1 MRGGEYQTDDVN
13 DQLSDGVEERR
24 AVSTEVKAYKPK
36 AECKERNMMPKE
48 RKNVKPKSPKNGKR
62 GRKRKNIE
70 EETKYVDDPK
80 KGESIKGIGKDY
92 TSESCDVEEKLVK
105 YKPDHSKKGLKAIQI
120 KDFISPVRD
129 THDQSSA
136 NIVEKREE
144 KIFKETRE
152 VVSSE
157 RKKSYMENTD
167 SCQFSKATSKE
178 SDGDLSDNS
187 IKSAITEQTDT
198 SNAEKGIVH
207 ELYERDEQENSYFSG
222 SDSGIGSTDVTSGK
236 AQIDM
241 PQVIMISQCENLK
254 DAQKCDD
261 ENNVTAERGAE
272 PMGLGIVGIKEDRK
286 ILYSEKVP
294 ADTNEHLTSDKV
306 KGSVNKPVWRVKSH
320 SKVVTKSEKKET
332 IIEKEDS
339 KIKFV
344 SLLKETENL
353 DKSEKKTSTDN
364 GWNFE
369 PEHSEIAHD
378 DKELMMQRANNEQKI
393 TESSPRDKKEP
404 VTITDKN
411 QCCARDKMK
420 EKERVLTEFEKAL
433 QIEHDLTQRKS
444 LKPFKSEKR
453 QPSKESKDEYRKRS
467 LSRDGRSSYMDGKG
481 KQDDHHEGI
490 KGIDI
495 VKKNSELYEGD
506 GTPEEKKMKMSQ
518 SSVSSSRLAQTII
531 KKHETENK
539 KQVICEDGLPDFSK
553 MTFPLQPLPG
563 MCSNVEDIIE
573 NEIKSFEGVSSGVKV
588 AQQVETA
595 RKSVEL
601 VATEIKS
608 LEEFPRSPQ
617 LTNMTA
623 SEESGVGAAKLGIGM
638 NIKAPLALLGSSLDE
653 SGLDYND
660 SSLISETSSKN
671 GYQDVSTNVGVVGS
685 MDPSTQ
691 HSSGNHETLTR
702 STLDEHNSARAN
714 LECTFK
720 PICANTNMDTNE
732 KADQSVLKNGQEERN
747 SASNCVQSEATS
759 RDDPVV
765 GEAQNE
771 ANQTLS
777 KEVHTDSV
785 AMSNSALGELPSE
798 TVHTSSTEVQYDEN
812 NDEEGDVFQ
821 YSDISD
827 ADDEHSRS
835 GRRDETSKNA
845 TTKSTPVHSRKKAS
859 VKCSPPQKSLQ
870 EACSPKVRPTLK
882 RSLSAPDSP
891 ASGGVNFGVT
901 RVVSGLNKGATEVYS
916 HQAVTMLHSHMVYQD
931 VISTDDLSALF
942 LHCSHRN
949 HHHHCCKL
957 LPLLVEKQCAVFQNL
972 MAMFAAQEVDTRR
985 FVYARSLNLPGTR
998 QSPYMLIATKLDT
1011 PGRSF
1016 TPTDFLNV
1024 STPSPGQF
1032 ENQPGESGTGTQDGK
1047 GKSDGNED
1055 RSFKAHAGEVL
1066 DWGKMACIY
1075 IDQCQHSSPMD
1086 SRLLHEFQKAFLR
1099 SSLSVIETAIKDY
1112 PSEARA
1118 EIVSQFTS
1126 LLQQLCACSLLQ
1138 EAFHVLK
1145 TATSLMFQAGSEMV
1159 HSDEFVTLK
1168 EVQQLLGRPDH
1179 VTPPLTSELDGEQL
1193 LVEPRSLEEHLR
1205 ALHDACDVDVN
1216 ISEQKVAIHK
1226 QLDIQN
1232 IPMSPEVH
1240 LPSGGLSS
1248 PQAQDTH
1255 FPNEGSNTSS
1265 ILFSDCGSH
1274 LVNVSSSGEEQD
1286 LFSLTPMS
1294 TDCAVQPV
1302 AMNTD
1307 EVHAVATNT
1316 NELYTVAVDTNG
1328 VHSVATKTNWVNTV
1342 ATDTD
1347 ELNTVAMDT
1356 DGAHTV
1362 AMDIDCIHTVSRDT
1376 DEVHTVASD
1385 SHRVCTVAMDTD
1397 KTQGFSSII
1406 PEVCDN
1412 KDEGDQVLQ
1421 PSNCERTFATTKN
1434 LNDNVSTLP
1443 GLEINGEHTCFSG
1456 QECLQHVVSSQ
1467 NHQEP
1472 WQEKVIYANMAHD
1485 ISKGMKTATH
1495 GVKSD
1500 AMFASSYSPA
1510 TCLPSLTDTV
1520 PNVHS
1525 LDTSDHDRSISI
1537 ASSDVDPS
1545 SPAISGEGMLLSP
1558 LSRPSSCSTDLDD
1571 EEDVDVRDKPPALV
1585 KMEEFVTLLLRFSI
1599 HGVRPNHN
1607 TSLYIK
1613 TQKQKSEN

>member
-1 MRGGEYQTDDVN
+1 
-13 DQLSDGVEERR
+13 
-24 AVSTEVKAYKPK
+24 
-36 AECKERNMMPKE
+36 
-48 RKNVKPKSPKNGKR
+48 
-62 GRKRKNIE
+62 
-70 EETKYVDDPK
+70 
-80 KGESIKGIGKDY
+80 
-92 TSESCDVEEKLVK
+92 
-105 YKPDHSKKGLKAIQI
+105 
-120 KDFISPVRD
+120 
-129 THDQSSA
+129 
-136 NIVEKREE
+136 
-144 KIFKETRE
+144 
-152 VVSSE
+152 
-157 RKKSYMENTD
+157 
-167 SCQFSKATSKE
+167 
-178 SDGDLSDNS
+178 
-187 IKSAITEQTDT
+187 
-198 SNAEKGIVH
+198 
-207 ELYERDEQENSYFSG
+207 
-222 SDSGIGSTDVTSGK
+222 
-236 AQIDM
+236 
-241 PQVIMISQCENLK
+241 
-254 DAQKCDD
+254 
-261 ENNVTAERGAE
+261 
-272 PMGLGIVGIKEDRK
+272 
-286 ILYSEKVP
+286 
-294 ADTNEHLTSDKV
+294 
-306 KGSVNKPVWRVKSH
+306 
-320 SKVVTKSEKKET
+320 
-332 IIEKEDS
+332 
-339 KIKFV
+339 
-344 SLLKETENL
+344 
-353 DKSEKKTSTDN
+353 
-364 GWNFE
+364 
-369 PEHSEIAHD
+369 
-378 DKELMMQRANNEQKI
+378 
-393 TESSPRDKKEP
+393 
-404 VTITDKN
+404 
-411 QCCARDKMK
+411 
-420 EKERVLTEFEKAL
+420 
-433 QIEHDLTQRKS
+433 
-444 LKPFKSEKR
+444 
-453 QPSKESKDEYRKRS
+453 
-467 LSRDGRSSYMDGKG
+467 
-481 KQDDHHEGI
+481 
-490 KGIDI
+490 
-495 VKKNSELYEGD
+495 
-506 GTPEEKKMKMSQ
+506 
-518 SSVSSSRLAQTII
+518 
-531 KKHETENK
+531 
-539 KQVICEDGLPDFSK
+539 
-553 MTFPLQPLPG
+553 
-563 MCSNVEDIIE
+563 
-573 NEIKSFEGVSSGVKV
+573 
-588 AQQVETA
+588 
-595 RKSVEL
+595 
-601 VATEIKS
+601 
-608 LEEFPRSPQ
+608 
-617 LTNMTA
+617 
-623 SEESGVGAAKLGIGM
+623 
-638 NIKAPLALLGSSLDE
+638 
-653 SGLDYND
+653 
-660 SSLISETSSKN
+660 
-671 GYQDVSTNVGVVGS
+671 
-685 MDPSTQ
+685 
-691 HSSGNHETLTR
+691 
-702 STLDEHNSARAN
+702 
-714 LECTFK
+714 
-720 PICANTNMDTNE
+720 
-732 KADQSVLKNGQEERN
+732 
-747 SASNCVQSEATS
+747 
-759 RDDPVV
+759 
-765 GEAQNE
+765 
-771 ANQTLS
+771 
-777 KEVHTDSV
+777 
-785 AMSNSALGELPSE
+785 
-798 TVHTSSTEVQYDEN
+798 
-812 NDEEGDVFQ
+812 
-821 YSDISD
+821 
-827 ADDEHSRS
+827 
-835 GRRDETSKNA
+835 
-845 TTKSTPVHSRKKAS
+845 
-859 VKCSPPQKSLQ
+859 
-870 EACSPKVRPTLK
+870 
-882 RSLSAPDSP
+882 
-891 ASGGVNFGVT
+891 
-901 RVVSGLNKGATEVYS
+901 
-916 HQAVTMLHSHMVYQD
+916 MLHSHMVYQD

-957 LPLLVEKQCAVFQNL
+957 LPLLVEKQCAVQQLLDEMVSMCRQQPPSPPITQLLWATINLAKQHQIKLAESSVLAILGCFEQMCAWAWYWETVCWVVSGAGTHQPMKKMHLGVKVALNRHVQTALQVALNNPDNLIYPAVKLLDTMETDQLHSLDEQVFQNL

-1055 RSFKAHAGEVL
+1055 RSFKAVVAKIEHAGEVL

-1075 IDQCQHSSPMD
+1075 IDECQHSSPMD

-1099 SSLSVIETAIKDY
+1099 SSLSVIGHTWDDFYRQVIQINKNKLCEDPNLEVDVGGLSSLGRELFCEAYRAKEWNQAFWVLLVCQNRGCSFLGPTPAWNLKPRTRNGGSGAPAEERVDLEQGNICLMALAIDCCLKADNPKLASRLVNETAIKDY

-1159 HSDEFVTLK
+1159 HSDEFDVSETGGDLLLCCLRQEQIDLALKVYHLLRGLQVPARIHDDVNRSVLNALARMGKPDMAREVYHQLQDTILFKEQSLKSPRCIVLHQSNSREEITLIVNKYLSTLYRKFSDHLRSNKPLSRDKLLLTVTFNPDTRFCPNRQKLPYLPSYPVTLK

-1274 LVNVSSSGEEQD
+1274 LVNVSSSWEEQD

-1443 GLEINGEHTCFSG
+1443 GLEINGEHTSFSG

-1472 WQEKVIYANMAHD
+1472 WQEKVLYANMAHD

-1585 KMEEFVTLLLRFSI
+1585 I
-1599 HGVRPNHN
+1599 HRV
-1607 TSLYIK
+1607 
-1613 TQKQKSEN
+1613 